1 MEDSNVAEPKLVDY
15 YAILNLPPK
24 ADLQG
29 IENAYARLS
38 DELAIR
44 MEVDETSGGA
54 LLRVNEAYGVLS
66 RPELRREYDAVYF
79 AHERAV
85 AQRKVLAAERRRD
98 AARKILVYALAG
110 TVAVQMLAL
119 AVIGRSEVVDFAQ
132 AAVSPLVP
140 DSAE

>member
-1 MEDSNVAEPKLVDY
+1 MEDSTVAEPKLVDY

-38 DELAIR
+38 DELAVR
-44 MEVDETSGGA
+44 VEVDETSAGA
-54 LLRVNEAYGVLS
+54 LLRVNEAYSVLS

-79 AHERAV
+79 SHERAI
-85 AQRKVLAAERRRD
+85 AERKALAAEKRRE
-98 AARKILVYALAG
+98 AARKLLVYALAG
-110 TVAVQMLAL
+110 TVAVQMLSL
-119 AVIGRSEVVDFAQ
+119 AIIGRTEIVDFAQ